1 MSNENKKLTLAVI
14 FGGVSSEHDISC
26 ISAKG
31 IISNIDY
38 NKYNV
43 ILLGITKDGR
53 WYIFNDDISLLP
65 NDRWTESKSLIPA
78 YISPDT
84 SVGGI
89 VTAKGEIIKL
99 DCVFPVLH
107 GKNGEDGTIQGLL
120 QLAQIPYVGCDATS
134 SGVCMDKAVANAV
147 ADAFD
152 IPQAKWCAFTQYTF
166 NKDRQQ
172 CIEYAVNKLG
182 FPIFVKPANAGSS
195 VGITKAHN
203 VNELIEAMAVAFKE
217 DKKAVLEEFI
227 DGHEVECAVLGN
239 DEPIPAEVGEI
250 KAAADFYDFDAKYY
264 NAESKTVTDP
274 ELPGD
279 AAEKIRRAAAAIFK
293 AVDGYGLSRVDFFVK
308 EDGEVVF
315 NEINTMPG
323 FTAISMYPMLWEARG
338 IGKEQLVDMLLEH
351 GLKRF
356 A

>member
-152 IPQAKWCAFTQYTF
+152 IRQNGALSPSILLIKIGNNVLNMQLISLAFLFLLSLQM
-166 NKDRQQ
+166 
-172 CIEYAVNKLG
+172 
-182 FPIFVKPANAGSS
+182 PALLS
-195 VGITKAHN
+195 
-203 VNELIEAMAVAFKE
+203 ELQ
-217 DKKAVLEEFI
+217 
-227 DGHEVECAVLGN
+227 
-239 DEPIPAEVGEI
+239 
-250 KAAADFYDFDAKYY
+250 
-264 NAESKTVTDP
+264 
-274 ELPGD
+274 
-279 AAEKIRRAAAAIFK
+279 RRI
-293 AVDGYGLSRVDFFVK
+293 
-308 EDGEVVF
+308 
-315 NEINTMPG
+315 M
-323 FTAISMYPMLWEARG
+323 
-338 IGKEQLVDMLLEH
+338 
-351 GLKRF
+351 
-356 A
+356 